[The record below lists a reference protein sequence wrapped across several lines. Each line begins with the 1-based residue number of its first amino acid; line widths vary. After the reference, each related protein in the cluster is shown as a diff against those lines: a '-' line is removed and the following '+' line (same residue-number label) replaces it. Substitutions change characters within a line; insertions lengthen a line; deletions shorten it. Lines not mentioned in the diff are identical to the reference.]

1 MSSSRQR
8 GKSRLGEQGRNAKQP
23 REGADGSEAESI
35 LLDRRY
41 FALPQEEF
49 KRFNAMLDKPPAS
62 NPRLARLLKTKAP
75 WDK

>member
-1 MSSSRQR
+1 MLETACR
-8 GKSRLGEQGRNAKQP
+8 
-23 REGADGSEAESI
+23 EAETI

-41 FALPQEEF
+41 FALPEEEF

-62 NPRLARLLKTKAP
+62 NPRLGRLLKTKAP